1 MTAAKYEWP
10 TSLEPERYFELIDS
24 DTERMLE
31 VGGLGLDAAVP
42 SCPGWTVADVVDH
55 QAMVYS
61 HKVRVMADNGW
72 PDPWPPAE
80 LTGRPPVEFLREAKD
95 AIFQEFANH
104 DVAEQ
109 TTTFGDDTSVMFWAR
124 RMALEVAVH
133 RIDVELAH
141 DAVTPIPDDL
151 ATDGVDEILQVMLHG
166 NWAEWGAETKHPVDA
181 AVAVE
186 TGGFRWRIAA
196 TEAIVDVVAGS
207 SEPADATVVGDPDDV
222 FLWLW
227 GRRGDDAVRVS
238 GDKRAA
244 SELRER
250 LAESGQ

>member
-10 TSLEPERYFELIDS
+10 TALDPERYFALIDA

-31 VGGLGLDAAVP
+31 MGGRGLDADVP
-42 SCPGWTVADVVDH
+42 SCPGWTVADVVSH
-55 QAMVYS
+55 QAMVYA

-80 LTGRPPVEFLREAKD
+80 LRDRPPLEFLRDAKD
-95 AIFQEFANH
+95 DLFQEFARH
-104 DVAEQ
+104 DVGEQ
-109 TTTFGDDTSVMFWAR
+109 TTTFGDDTSIMFWVR

-133 RIDVELAH
+133 RVDTELAH

-151 ATDGVDEILQVMLHG
+151 ASDGVDEILQVMLHG
-166 NWAEWGAETKHPVDA
+166 NWAEWGAETAHPVEA

-186 TGGFRWRIAA
+186 TGGLRWRCAA
-196 TEAIVDVVAGS
+196 TEPIVDVVAGS
-207 SEPADATVVGDPDDV
+207 SEPADATVSGNPADV

-227 GRRGDDAVRVS
+227 GRRGDDAVQIV
-238 GDKRAA
+238 GDARSVA
-244 SELRER
+244 EFRQR
-250 LAESGQ
+250 LVESGQ

>member
-10 TSLEPERYFELIDS
+10 TALAPERYFELIDA

-31 VGGLGLDAAVP
+31 MGALGLDAAVP
-42 SCPGWTVADVVDH
+42 SCPGWTVADVIDH
-55 QAMVYS
+55 QAMVYA
-61 HKVRVMADNGW
+61 HKVRVMADNAW
-72 PDPWPPAE
+72 PDPWPPDE
-80 LTGRPPVEFLREAKD
+80 LKEREPLAFLREAKD
-95 AIFQEFANH
+95 SIFEEFSRH
-104 DVAEQ
+104 DLAEQ
-109 TTTFGDDTSVMFWAR
+109 TTTFGDDTTVMFWLR

-133 RIDVELAH
+133 RVDTELAH
-141 DAVTPIPDDL
+141 AALTPIPDDL

-186 TGGFRWRIAA
+186 TGGARWRTAA
-196 TEAIVDVVAGS
+196 TEPVVDVVAGS
-207 SEPADATVVGDPDDV
+207 ADEADATVSGDPADV

-227 GRRGDDAVRVS
+227 GRLGDDAVHVA
-238 GDKRAA
+238 GDRRAVA
-244 SELRER
+244 EFRAR